1 MADAEEVKP
10 VAKKAAKKPA
20 GNKKPAGKQS
30 EQPPNKKQKAEAKGW
45 WRWPALG
52 DGAIAAVRSNTARP
66 AWLQLQNRKRR
77 SKRAS
82 A

>member
-10 VAKKAAKKPA
+10 VVKKAAKKPA

-45 WRWPALG
+45 MAGPR